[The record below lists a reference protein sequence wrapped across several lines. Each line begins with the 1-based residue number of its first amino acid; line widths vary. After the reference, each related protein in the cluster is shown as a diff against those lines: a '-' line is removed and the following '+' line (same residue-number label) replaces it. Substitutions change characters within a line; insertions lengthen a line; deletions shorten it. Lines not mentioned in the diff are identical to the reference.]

1 MTAILASIA
10 GKKYMPH
17 LSDLLEDLGRVSK
30 DADMFISGVCV
41 DSRMASKGDLF
52 LACSGINNHGLDFV
66 EKVIA
71 KGVAAIAWEPCDKYR
86 NVNRIKCPRNI
97 PMIAIPNL
105 SAHQGKIADRF
116 YQHPSKDLGVVGI
129 TGTDGKTSCSQFIA
143 QVLSET
149 DDIPCGV
156 IGTIGYGMYGALVPG
171 VHTTPGPLDV
181 QKVLSDVREI
191 GGKHAVM
198 EVSSHALEQG
208 RVNEVDFDIAVLTN
222 LTQDHL
228 DYHGT
233 KEAYADAKRKLF
245 EKESLSHVVINA
257 DDQFGIELKEAC
269 KTRVPC
275 LSYGFHKD
283 ADVRGYGLIT
293 SPEGI
298 RMRVKTPYGKGV
310 LTSSLIGDFNAMNL
324 LTVLSVLMCIEMPLE
339 QALEFIKDI
348 KPVAGRMERFGG
360 GDKPLV
366 IVDYAHTANALEQ
379 VLKALRPIT
388 ERKLTCVFGCGGDRD
403 KSKRPEMGRVAFEL
417 ADNIVITDDNPRT
430 ENSMNIISDILAG
443 CRDVA
448 GDQNSENVEVEQNR
462 AAAIEWAINHSG
474 KGDVVLIAGKGH
486 EAYQFIGSRQV
497 PFDDRAEVKR
507 VLKG

>member
-1 MTAILASIA
+1 MTAILASRA
-10 GKKYMPH
+10 GSKYMPY
-17 LSDLLEDLGRVSK
+17 LSELIEDLGTVSQ
-30 DADMFISGVCV
+30 DADMFISGVSV

-52 LACSGINNHGLDFV
+52 LASAGINNHGLDFI

-86 NVNRIKCPRNI
+86 CIDRIKCPANI

-105 SAHQGKIADRF
+105 TAHQGLIADRF
-116 YQHPSKDLGVVGI
+116 YQHPSKDLAVVGI

-143 QVLSET
+143 QVLSEINE
-149 DDIPCGV
+149 IPCGV

-181 QKVLSDVREI
+181 QKVLADVKEI

-198 EVSSHALEQG
+198 EVSSHALAQG

-245 EKESLSHVVINA
+245 EKDSLSHVIINA
-257 DDQFGIELKEAC
+257 DDHFGLNLKDSC
-269 KTRVPC
+269 QTRVPC

-283 ADVRGYGLIT
+283 ADVRGYGLMI
-293 SPEGI
+293 SAEGL
-298 RMRVKTPYGKGV
+298 RMRVSTPAGKGV
-310 LTSSLIGDFNAMNL
+310 LSSCLVGDFNAMNL
-324 LTVLSVLMCIEMPLE
+324 LTVLSVLLSLEVSLE
-339 QALEFIKDI
+339 QSLELIKEI

-360 GDKPLV
+360 GNKPLI

-388 ERKLTCVFGCGGDRD
+388 ERELTCVFGCGGDRD
-403 KSKRPEMGRVAFEL
+403 KSKRPEMGKVAYEL
-417 ADNIVITDDNPRT
+417 ADKVVITDDNPRT
-430 ENSMNIISDILAG
+430 EDAMQIISDIMAG
-443 CRDVA
+443 CETT
-448 GDQNSENVEVEQNR
+448 NNVEVEQNR
-462 AAAIEWAINHSG
+462 ASAIEWAINNAR

-497 PFDDRAEVKR
+497 PFDDRAEVRR
-507 VLKG
+507 VLKANS

>member
-1 MTAILASIA
+1 MTAVLAPRVRN
-10 GKKYMPH
+10 KYMPH
-17 LSDLLEDLGRVSK
+17 LSELLKDLGRVSK
-30 DADMFISGVCV
+30 DADMFISGVSV
-41 DSRMASKGDLF
+41 DSRMAAKGDLF
-52 LACSGINNHGLDFV
+52 LACSGINNHGLDFI

-71 KGVAAIAWEPCDKYR
+71 KGVAAIAWEPSDKYKH
-86 NVNRIKCPRNI
+86 VERIKCPKNI
-97 PMIAIPNL
+97 PVIAIPNL
-105 SAHQGKIADRF
+105 SAHQGMIADRF
-116 YQHPSKDLGVVGI
+116 YQHPSKDLAVVGI

-149 DDIPCGV
+149 NEIPCGV

-233 KEAYADAKRKLF
+233 REAYADAKRKLF
-245 EKESLSHVVINA
+245 EKESLSHVVVNA
-257 DDQFGIELKEAC
+257 DDPFGIDLKEQC
-269 KTRVPC
+269 KSRVPC
-275 LSYGFHKD
+275 LAYGFHKD
-283 ADVRGYGLIT
+283 ADVRGYGLMI
-293 SPEGI
+293 SAEGL

-324 LTVLSVLMCIEMPLE
+324 LTVLSVLLCLDMPLA
-339 QALEFIKDI
+339 QALEYIKEI

-360 GDKPLV
+360 GNKPLV

-379 VLKALRPIT
+379 VLKTLRPIT
-388 ERKLTCVFGCGGDRD
+388 ERELTCVFGCGGDRD
-403 KSKRPEMGRVAFEL
+403 KSKRPEMGRVAYEL
-417 ADNIVITDDNPRT
+417 ADNIFITDDNPRT
-430 ENSMNIISDILAG
+430 ENSMSIISDIMSG
-443 CRDVA
+443 CKSD
-448 GDQNSENVEVEQNR
+448 ENVEVEQNR
-462 AAAIEWAINHSG
+462 AAAIKLAINHAQ

-486 EAYQFIGSRQV
+486 ETYQFIGSRQV

-507 VLKG
+507 VLRGQSIV